1 MESEGFKNEETSIVW
16 RWMSNMPETP
26 DYIKTLSGEIN
37 NTYLGWADAFKSPL
51 PEFNEFRRNMLAN
64 ELQDKWIDVCDAVFS
79 GGPMLQLLNTA
90 LNNVEWRVIS
100 GHFLEDIEKEE
111 EEKRN
116 LQEDFD
122 ARTAQWKDTIDELL
136 GRQ

>member
-1 MESEGFKNEETSIVW
+1 MEFEGFKNKETWDVW
-16 RWMSNMPETP
+16 SWMSNMPATP
-26 DYIKTLSGEIN
+26 AYIQHLCEQIN
-37 NTYLGWADAFKSPL
+37 NTYLEWADAFKSPL

-64 ELQDKWIDVCDAVFS
+64 ELQDKWIDGCDAVFS

-90 LNNVEWRVIS
+90 LNNVDWRAVAGS
-100 GHFLEDIEKEE
+100 FLDHIEKEE

-116 LQEDFD
+116 LQEDFET
-122 ARTAQWKDTIDELL
+122 RKAQWKDTIDELL